1 MDPPDAWVGGDP
13 PIRVWGQGAAGKELC
28 ASPVRVQRDGASH
41 LPWTAQAW
49 GLGSAA
55 CWPLACRQVAG
66 LVPWVCSRPA
76 LRGVLEAP
84 WLLVQRPWVPVL
96 RVQGGPE
103 QAAVWRQLVCW
114 ELLEPAWALV
124 LQEQRPWVPAP
135 RVQDGREQAAVWRR
149 PVCWELPE
157 PVWLLV
163 LQEPLPFSQ
172 TELPYRLAVWR
183 LLRER
188 RFA

>member
-1 MDPPDAWVGGDP
+1 M
-13 PIRVWGQGAAGKELC
+13 
-28 ASPVRVQRDGASH
+28 
-41 LPWTAQAW
+41 
-49 GLGSAA
+49 
-55 CWPLACRQVAG
+55 
-66 LVPWVCSRPA
+66 PWVCSRLA

-84 WLLVQRPWVPVL
+84 WLLVLPEQRSLVPVPRVQGAREQAAVWLQPVCWELPEPVWLLVLQEQRPLVPVP

-103 QAAVWRQLVCW
+103 QAAVW
-114 ELLEPAWALV
+114 
-124 LQEQRPWVPAP
+124 LQ
-135 RVQDGREQAAVWRR
+135 

-172 TELPYRLAVWR
+172 TESPYRLAVWR
-183 LLRER
+183 LLQER